1 MKGKTPVKINE
12 VQFLVEVKTQAE
24 RPGSLICSTNWNL
37 VNQIVNRYV
46 LAVLHQFVI
55 TILVNGIKKTIQAIT
70 IA

>member
-37 VNQIVNRYV
+37 FIWLIHIYSGQR
-46 LAVLHQFVI
+46 LRHHRFQR
-55 TILVNGIKKTIQAIT
+55 TP
-70 IA
+70 